1 MTSTDV
7 QLPKANEPDPTA
19 ARKSVE
25 VRFPQGD
32 RSLRTSTIM
41 IVDDEPINVTVAR
54 KYLSLAGY
62 ENFVTTTESR
72 DAIALAYEKQPD
84 VVLLDVMMPQ
94 VSGLDILV
102 ALRADPHWARLP
114 VIILTAANDQE
125 TKRKALDYGAND
137 FLSKPVDPTDLI
149 PRVHNVL
156 ALKQHHDH
164 LARYSRELE
173 AEVFRRTA
181 DLVRSRQEVIHCLAR
196 AGEFRDDDTG
206 QHVLRVGR
214 YARVIAK
221 QLDWRGERL
230 DTLEQAA
237 QLHDIG
243 KIGVPDAILL
253 KPGKLT
259 PEEFEIM
266 QKHSGYGRRITQSLA
281 DQEVSA
287 LACHTQLGA
296 RLLEASDSPVLTM
309 AATIALSHHEKW
321 DGSGYPLGLAGE
333 DIPMEGRITAVA
345 DVFDAL
351 SSRRPYKPAFVL
363 NQCMEILEEG
373 RGKHFDPQVLDAFFH
388 CRAEIV
394 RIQLQ
399 HADVD

>member
-1 MTSTDV
+1 MTTIDSESPAANKTGAAF
-7 QLPKANEPDPTA
+7 KASD
-19 ARKSVE
+19 

-32 RSLRTSTIM
+32 RNLRTSKVM
-41 IVDDEPINVTVAR
+41 IVDDEPANVEVAR
-54 KYLSLAGY
+54 RYLSLAGY
-62 ENFVTTTESR
+62 EQIVTTSEPH
-72 DAIALAYEKQPD
+72 DAIALAYDQQPD
-84 VVLLDVMMPQ
+84 VVLLDMVMPQ
-94 VSGLDILV
+94 VSGLDILA
-102 ALRADPHWARLP
+102 ALRADPHWSRLP
-114 VIILTAANDQE
+114 VVILTTLTDQAM
-125 TKRKALDYGAND
+125 KRKALDLGAND
-137 FLSKPVDPTDLI
+137 FLMKPIDPTELI
-149 PRVHNVL
+149 PRVNNVL
-156 ALKQHHDH
+156 SLKQHHDH
-164 LARYSRELE
+164 LTRYSRELE

-181 DLVRSRQEVIHCLAR
+181 DLIRSRQEVIHCLAR

-214 YARVIAK
+214 YACLIAR
-221 QLDWRGERL
+221 QLGWQGERL
-230 DTLEQAA
+230 EILEQAA

-266 QKHSGYGRRITQSLA
+266 QKHSGYGRRITQNLG
-281 DQEVSA
+281 DHEVNT
-287 LACHTQLGA
+287 LACHTEMGA

-321 DGSGYPLGLAGE
+321 DGSGYPLGLAGD
-333 DIPMEGRITAVA
+333 DIPIEGRITAVA

-351 SSRRPYKPAFVL
+351 SSRRPYKPPFHL

-373 RGKHFDPQVLDAFFH
+373 RGKHFDPTVLDAFFH

-394 RIQLQ
+394 RVQLQ